1 VPAIRYGVTMRCELR
16 RIPGEASLAD
26 AHAVR
31 RAVFIDEQGVSEA
44 EEMDGRDEAATHI
57 VAYADPDDNREHTD
71 PDSATGHDGTD
82 LQPVGTARLRLTDD
96 GVAKPE
102 RVAVLEPYRS
112 EGVGRQ
118 LMAAIE
124 REARDQGCT
133 RARLHGQTAVE
144 TFYHDLGYETTSDVF
159 LEADIPHVEM
169 EKQL

>member
-1 VPAIRYGVTMRCELR
+1 MRCELR

-31 RAVFIDEQGVSEA
+31 RTVFVDEQGVSEA
-44 EEMDGRDEAATHI
+44 EEMDGRDEAATHV
-57 VAYADPDDNREHTD
+57 VAYAAPEHTD
-71 PDSATGHDGTD
+71 TGGATGHDDD

-102 RVAVLEPYRS
+102 RVAVLEPYRG
-112 EGVGRQ
+112 EGIGEQ
-118 LMAAIE
+118 LMTAIE

-159 LEADIPHVEM
+159 QEADIPHVEM

>member
-1 VPAIRYGVTMRCELR
+1 MRCELR

-57 VAYADPDDNREHTD
+57 VAYADPDEDRERTD
-71 PDSATGHDGTD
+71 SSSATGRGGAD
-82 LQPVGTARLRLTDD
+82 LRPVGTARLRVTDD

-102 RVAVLEPYRS
+102 RVAVLEPYR
-112 EGVGRQ
+112 GAGIGRQ
-118 LMAAIE
+118 LMEAIE
-124 REARDQGCT
+124 REAREQGCA
-133 RARLHGQTAVE
+133 RARLHGQTTVE

-159 LEADIPHVEM
+159 QEADIPHVEM
-169 EKQL
+169 EKRL

>member
-1 VPAIRYGVTMRCELR
+1 MRCELR
-16 RIPGEASLAD
+16 RIPGEASLTD

-71 PDSATGHDGTD
+71 TGSATGHHDD
-82 LQPVGTARLRLTDD
+82 LQPVGTARLRLTDH
-96 GVAKPE
+96 GEAKPE
-102 RVAVLEPYRS
+102 RVAVLEPYRG
-112 EGVGRQ
+112 EGIGEQ

-159 LEADIPHVEM
+159 QEADIPHVEM